1 MLEAI
6 ALELRESPPEAPSP
20 PPSPARGEGIG
31 WAHPPPPI
39 CYARCSMTARP
50 IGTRSRADGTRETIL
65 DFLRGHDERS
75 VDDLAGE
82 PGLAGATVRVGGPPA
97 GYEDG

>member
-1 MLEAI
+1 
-6 ALELRESPPEAPSP
+6 
-20 PPSPARGEGIG
+20 
-31 WAHPPPPI
+31 
-39 CYARCSMTARP
+39 MTARP

-82 PGLAGATVRVGGPPA
+82 PGLAGATVRVGGPPLA
-97 GYEDG
+97 MKMAEAVLEVFKG